1 MSFLTRFIA
10 LFYNKNKKIDC
21 SIFEYLSNTTQ
32 NIYQCIAMFMYVTL
46 CFFFYRAIFM
56 SLEVHEEG
64 KFIVFLFGRFD
75 LPISLRTCQ

>member
-1 MSFLTRFIA
+1 
-10 LFYNKNKKIDC
+10 
-21 SIFEYLSNTTQ
+21 
-32 NIYQCIAMFMYVTL
+32 MFMYVTL
-46 CFFFYRAIFM
+46 CFFFFYRAIFM